1 MSRYTRDTV
10 NGSVLLIDKRAV
22 DEYKQ
27 KKSVENEVQSLREEI
42 NILKAEMETL
52 KSLLTKP
59 SN

>member
-1 MSRYTRDTV
+1 MNRYKRDTL
-10 NGSVLLIDKRAV
+10 NSAVLLIDKRVV

-27 KKSVENEVQSLREEI
+27 KKSVESEVQSLREEI
-42 NILKAEMETL
+42 NILKTEMESL

>member
-1 MSRYTRDTV
+1 M
-10 NGSVLLIDKRAV
+10 NGSVLLIDKRVV

-27 KKSVENEVQSLREEI
+27 KKSVENEVQSLRDEI

>member
-1 MSRYTRDTV
+1 MNRYKLDTL
-10 NGSVLLIDKRAV
+10 NSAVLLIDKRVV

-27 KKSVENEVQSLREEI
+27 KKSVESEVQSLREEI
-42 NILKAEMETL
+42 NILKTEMESL

>member
-1 MSRYTRDTV
+1 MNRYKRDTL
-10 NGSVLLIDKRAV
+10 NSAVLLIDKRVV

-27 KKSVENEVQSLREEI
+27 KKSIESEVQSLREEI
-42 NILKAEMETL
+42 NILKTEMESL

>member
-1 MSRYTRDTV
+1 MSRYKRD
-10 NGSVLLIDKRAV
+10 NLNSAVLLIDQRVV

-27 KKSVENEVQSLREEI
+27 KKSVESEVQSLREEI
-42 NILKAEMETL
+42 NILKTEMESL